1 MLSSN
6 YTYKNIGKK
15 LRTLSNSIQKV
26 SNPIIV
32 SWSLKQSEYSFNPSN
47 ICGCQERY
55 GIVCNFPS
63 EKFVQLLHVH
73 CVLLFLPLK
82 PFSVRRFFCS
92 SKHTTAPTNPIK
104 KLKGFFSLL
113 NIKYICVC
121 LYFAGKGSL
130 QCHSKLYSCMKQQ
143 KHVFRA
149 NIFLHQ
155 AKKSRF
161 SPLSKSM
168 KA

>member
-1 MLSSN
+1 MPFLCSEILAFVTWVEFQPGRSAVCTSHPHHGIVLYRNMTHFVSPTKFLGGNSFRLHEAKIIWWIFLLSPN
-6 YTYKNIGKK
+6 YTCIYKNIGKK

-82 PFSVRRFFCS
+82 PF
-92 SKHTTAPTNPIK
+92 
-104 KLKGFFSLL
+104 FSAEVLL
-113 NIKYICVC
+113 
-121 LYFAGKGSL
+121 L
-130 QCHSKLYSCMKQQ
+130 
-143 KHVFRA
+143 
-149 NIFLHQ
+149 
-155 AKKSRF
+155 
-161 SPLSKSM
+161 
-168 KA
+168 

>member
-1 MLSSN
+1 MSPTKFLGGNSFRLHEAKIIWWIFLLSPN
-6 YTYKNIGKK
+6 YTCIYKNIGKK

-73 CVLLFLPLK
+73 CVYSFFYLSSL
-82 PFSVRRFFCS
+82 FSVRRFFCS
-92 SKHTTAPTNPIK
+92 SKHTTTYQPNK
-104 KLKGFFSLL
+104 KVERIFFIAQYKIHLCVPVFCRKGV
-113 NIKYICVC
+113 IT
-121 LYFAGKGSL
+121 
-130 QCHSKLYSCMKQQ
+130 M
-143 KHVFRA
+143 
-149 NIFLHQ
+149 
-155 AKKSRF
+155 
-161 SPLSKSM
+161 P
-168 KA
+168 